1 MNMNLTILGQLI
13 AFAIF
18 VWFCMKYVWPPLTGA
33 MAEREKKIADGL
45 DPTSLTVRSRYQY
58 QREKKIADGL
68 DAANR
73 AARDLELA
81 QAKSADQLRE
91 AKEKAAEIIDQA
103 SKRANQIVDDAKET
117 ARSESERIVA
127 AARSEV
133 EQEANRAKEA
143 LRAQV
148 SELAVAGAAKILAK
162 SVDVSAHE
170 ELLDQLAKEL

>member
-1 MNMNLTILGQLI
+1 VTLNLTIVGQLI

-18 VWFCMKYVWPPLTGA
+18 VWFCMKFVWPPLTSA
-33 MAEREKKIADGL
+33 MAE
-45 DPTSLTVRSRYQY
+45 
-58 QREKKIADGL
+58 REKKIADGL

-81 QAKSADQLRE
+81 QAKAADQLRDS
-91 AKEKAAEIIDQA
+91 KEKAAEIIEQA
-103 SKRANQIVDDAKET
+103 NKRANQIVDEAKEQ
-117 ARSESERIVA
+117 ARTEGERLVA
-127 AARSEV
+127 AARAEV

-162 SVDVSAHE
+162 SVDASAHD
-170 ELLDQLAKEL
+170 ELLNQLANEL

>member
-1 MNMNLTILGQLI
+1 MNLTILGQLI

-18 VWFCMKYVWPPLTGA
+18 VWFCMKYVWPPLTSA
-33 MAEREKKIADGL
+33 MAE
-45 DPTSLTVRSRYQY
+45 
-58 QREKKIADGL
+58 REKKIADGL

-81 QAKSADQLRE
+81 QAKAADQLRDS
-91 AKEKAAEIIDQA
+91 KEKAAEIIEQA
-103 SKRANQIVDDAKET
+103 NKRANQIVDEAKEQ
-117 ARSESERIVA
+117 ARTEGERLVA
-127 AARSEV
+127 AARAEV

-162 SVDVSAHE
+162 SVDASAHD
-170 ELLDQLAKEL
+170 ELLNQLANEL

>member
-18 VWFCMKYVWPPLTGA
+18 VWFCMKFVWPPLTSA
-33 MAEREKKIADGL
+33 MSE
-45 DPTSLTVRSRYQY
+45 
-58 QREKKIADGL
+58 REKKIADGL

-81 QAKSADQLRE
+81 QAKAADQLRE
-91 AKEKAAEIIDQA
+91 AKEKAAEIIEQA
-103 SKRANQIVDDAKET
+103 AKRANQIVDEAKDN
-117 ARSESERIVA
+117 ARSEGERIVA
-127 AARSEV
+127 AAQAEV

-143 LRAQV
+143 LRKQV

-162 SVDVSAHE
+162 SVDASAHE
-170 ELLDQLAKEL
+170 ELLNQLADEL